1 MRVYEHLLIIN
12 NQIDILLIYLLY
24 IKLKKTYL
32 KF

>member
-1 MRVYEHLLIIN
+1 MGVYEHLLITN